1 MIRSMQKR
9 IVLFTLFLGILAVM
23 GGLMP
28 VSANAAEQVIRYNLA
43 NEPKTLDPTI
53 NGDLMAGFII
63 DHCFEGLL
71 RDRNG
76 KLQPGMAES
85 WKISEDG
92 KTYTFKLRKANWPD
106 GKPVRAQDFEYA
118 WKRVSTPKPVPAMRP
133 SSFL

>member
-23 GGLMP
+23 GGLLP

-85 WKISEDG
+85 
-92 KTYTFKLRKANWPD
+92 
-106 GKPVRAQDFEYA
+106 
-118 WKRVSTPKPVPAMRP
+118 
-133 SSFL
+133 